1 MEKTICVI
9 GAARSGV
16 AVSAL
21 LIRHGDS
28 VILTDTREYEA
39 IVAEF
44 PQIEEELKALPAD
57 KTEKIFGRQIEKER
71 IADIDEIVI
80 SPGIPLGIPIL
91 LAAKERGIPV
101 ISEVELAFSMTKTP
115 FIAITGTNGKTTTTS
130 LTGEIFKASGRKT
143 YTVGNIGDPI
153 SNYIDEAAPEDV
165 FVAEISSNQLDTC
178 YQFKPKGAAL
188 LNLSPDHLDRY
199 IQLEKYYA
207 AKARIFQNQDESDF
221 LVLNADDPEVLR
233 LAENAR
239 ARKLYFSLKGPV
251 EQGAYLNGDEIVIR
265 DGSDI
270 HLCTVDELGIKGPHN
285 VMNALAAA
293 ALTYF
298 AGVDPASI
306 REAVMAFKGVAH
318 RQERFADIDGVE
330 YINDSKGTNT
340 NASITALQAMTR
352 PTILIAGG
360 YDKKEDYNDF
370 IAAVKE
376 KVKLL
381 ILLGKTAD
389 DIENCARANG
399 FDAILRVKDYDE
411 AVQAACRAAVSG
423 DVVLLSPACA
433 SWDMFDNFEDRGD
446 LFKELVQK
454 YGSQ

>member
-1 MEKTICVI
+1 MDKTICVI

-21 LIRHGDS
+21 LVRHGDS
-28 VILTDTREYEA
+28 VILTDTREYDA
-39 IVAEF
+39 IVGEF
-44 PQIEEELKALPAD
+44 PQIEEELNALPAD
-57 KTEKIFGRQIEKER
+57 KTEKLFGRQIEKER
-71 IADIDEIVI
+71 IAEMDEIVI
-80 SPGIPLGIPIL
+80 SPGVPLDIPIL

-178 YQFKPKGAAL
+178 YDFKPKGAAL
-188 LNLSPDHLDRY
+188 LNLSPDHLNRY
-199 IQLEKYYA
+199 IQLEKYYE
-207 AKARIFQNQDESDF
+207 AKARIFKNQDGSDF

-251 EQGAYLNGDEIVIR
+251 ERGTYLDGDKIMIR
-265 DGSDI
+265 DDGDTF
-270 HLCTVDELGIKGPHN
+270 LCTTDELGIKGPHN

-293 ALTYF
+293 ALAYF
-298 AGVDPASI
+298 AGVDLPSI
-306 REAVMAFKGVAH
+306 RSGVMTFKGVAH

-352 PTILIAGG
+352 PAILIAGG
-360 YDKKEDYNDF
+360 YDKKEEYTAF
-370 IAAVKE
+370 ISEVKG

-389 DIENCARANG
+389 DIEGCARANG
-399 FDAILRVKDYDE
+399 FDAIQRVEDYDE
-411 AVQAACRAAVSG
+411 AVRAAVKAAVPG

-446 LFKELVQK
+446 LFKELVLK